1 MDRTQLLA
9 QVSTA
14 SSPNDIS
21 TAIAG
26 VRTWLSEHPEDDELR
41 RALQQLTRLDRNH
54 WSRAAG

>member
-26 VRTWLSEHPEDDELR
+26 VRTWLAQHPEDDEMR
-41 RALQQLTRLDRNH
+41 GAFQQLIRLDRNH
-54 WSRAAG
+54 

>member
-26 VRTWLSEHPEDDELR
+26 VRTWLAQHPEDDEMR
-41 RALQQLTRLDRNH
+41 GAFQQLTRLDRNH
-54 WSRAAG
+54 WSPATS

>member
-21 TAIAG
+21 TVIAG
-26 VRTWLSEHPEDDELR
+26 LRTWLADHPEDDEMHLAFQR
-41 RALQQLTRLDRNH
+41 LTRLDRNH
-54 WSRAAG
+54 WSRAVG

>member
-26 VRTWLSEHPEDDELR
+26 VRTWLALHPEDDEMR
-41 RALQQLTRLDRNH
+41 RAFEQLTRLDRNR
-54 WSRAAG
+54 WSPATG